1 MGLKKNV
8 LLAKQRAGLAFE
20 SRRLP
25 GRPFSIISDD
35 CWGGQVYRYH
45 KLPYL
50 TPTVGLQVMHTDFM
64 RFIRN
69 LDRPDFLDFREERLT
84 SKYPCIRSPYALIF
98 CVHYETSESAIEA
111 FRRRY
116 KRIVWDNL
124 FYKVDFGKPWY
135 SPEDIDEWNS
145 MALPRS
151 VALTYRAMKKRG
163 RPCGKIH
170 NQIELHH
177 WRRSGTAMYFASR
190 RHFDLMH
197 FLETGE
203 IRKTRLLDGL
213 VYRLFTDIWWPGDVR
228 RPWDNQHDD
237 FALRLEECLLSNP
250 EGAPKPYEVE
260 VQ

>member
-1 MGLKKNV
+1 
-8 LLAKQRAGLAFE
+8 
-20 SRRLP
+20 
-25 GRPFSIISDD
+25 
-35 CWGGQVYRYH
+35 
-45 KLPYL
+45 
-50 TPTVGLQVMHTDFM
+50 
-64 RFIRN
+64 
-69 LDRPDFLDFREERLT
+69 
-84 SKYPCIRSPYALIF
+84 
-98 CVHYETSESAIEA
+98 
-111 FRRRY
+111 
-116 KRIVWDNL
+116 
-124 FYKVDFGKPWY
+124 
-135 SPEDIDEWNS
+135 